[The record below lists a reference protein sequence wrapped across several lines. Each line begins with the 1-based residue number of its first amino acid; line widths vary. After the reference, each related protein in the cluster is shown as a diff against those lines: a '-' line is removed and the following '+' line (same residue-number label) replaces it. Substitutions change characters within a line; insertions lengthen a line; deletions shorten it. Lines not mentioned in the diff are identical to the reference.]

1 MFNEFTDQKIVDQLR
16 KIYPSGT
23 RVVLEKME
31 DPYTLLKPGDGG
43 KVLYVDDAGSIHVQ
57 WDRGS
62 SLAVIYGVDMI
73 RKQ

>member
-1 MFNEFTDQKIVDQLR
+1 MFNEFPDQKIVDQLR

-43 KVLYVDDAGSIHVQ
+43 KVGLNG
-57 WDRGS
+57 G
-62 SLAVIYGVDMI
+62 
-73 RKQ
+73 